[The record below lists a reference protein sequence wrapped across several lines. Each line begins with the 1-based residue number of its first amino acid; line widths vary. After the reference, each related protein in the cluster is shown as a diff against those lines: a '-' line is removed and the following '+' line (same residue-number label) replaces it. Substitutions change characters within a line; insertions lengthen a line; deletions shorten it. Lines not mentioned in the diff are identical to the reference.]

1 MLAGVAQALTL
12 NPAQV
17 GFFPSE
23 CVELFTERPCP
34 GLKGGKFQGQSGESF
49 LQPLPAIH
57 PVHPS
62 FAPQMPMVPCVV
74 FRLPRVSP
82 L

>member
-1 MLAGVAQALTL
+1 MPASVAPALTL
-12 NPAQV
+12 NPPQV

-34 GLKGGKFQGQSGESF
+34 GLKGGKCQGQSGESF
-49 LQPLPAIH
+49 LIPLPVVH
-57 PVHPS
+57 PFHPS
-62 FAPQMPMVPCVV
+62 FTPQMPMAPSLVSQ
-74 FRLPRVSP
+74 LPKVSP